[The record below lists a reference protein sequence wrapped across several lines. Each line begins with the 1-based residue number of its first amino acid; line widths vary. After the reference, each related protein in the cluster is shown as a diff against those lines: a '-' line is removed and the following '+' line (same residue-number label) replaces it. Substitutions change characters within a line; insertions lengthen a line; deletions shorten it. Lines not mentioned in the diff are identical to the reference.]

1 MGSSDRVPDAGG
13 QHSGGAA
20 DRDLTSV
27 GPTFETWQHDSL
39 VNFAYESNARIKEL
53 EADLKAAMSAYRG
66 LLRRLQ

>member
-20 DRDLTSV
+20 DR
-27 GPTFETWQHDSL
+27 GIAFETWQHDSL

-66 LLRRLQ
+66 LLRRAQ